1 MSASRCIPPIRASG
15 RIRLAFLLGI
25 GVLLAILAGSVVVF
39 RSDRGDKAENRTAN
53 NTPRLGTQG
62 PLNHGVAVRPSA
74 LPTSEPKNFMS
85 IPQESWPL
93 LELDLV
99 EWSFALSDSAAQ
111 VLNLSNAEF
120 ERLSGI
126 FDDYRQRLRE
136 NESAR
141 FVLKHEGPKLV
152 ISIPGDPN
160 QGEAL
165 RNAFQAEVASA
176 IGEQRAQ
183 FLTSTSKKAFL
194 AATADFGGANRT
206 IVLTPNEPGQS
217 KPWEV
222 KIVAQQG
229 IQKSQHDAAGGGSF
243 TFGAGVSRSYAF
255 DAIPEELSH
264 LLQAATPEQN

>member
-1 MSASRCIPPIRASG
+1 MHASRGIPPIPAWAG
-15 RIRLAFLLGI
+15 RIRLSFLPAI

-39 RSDRGDKAENRTAN
+39 RSDRGDKADRTAN
-53 NTPRLGTQG
+53 VNPRLGTQG
-62 PLNHGVAVRPSA
+62 PPNQGVAERPSA
-74 LPTSEPKNFMS
+74 LPPSAPKDFMS
-85 IPQESWPL
+85 IPKESWPL

-99 EWSFALSDSAAQ
+99 DWSFALSESAAQ
-111 VLNLSNAEF
+111 VLNLSNTEF
-120 ERLSGI
+120 ERLSRI
-126 FDDYRQRLRE
+126 FGDYRQRLRE
-136 NESAR
+136 NESDR
-141 FVLKHEGPKLV
+141 FVLNHEGPKLV

-206 IVLTPNEPGQS
+206 IVLTPNEPGQG
-217 KPWEV
+217 KPWGV
-222 KIVAQQG
+222 TIAAQQG
-229 IQKSQHDAAGGGSF
+229 IQKSQIDAAGGGSF
-243 TFGAGVSRSYAF
+243 TFGAGVYRSYAF

-264 LLQAATPEQN
+264 LLQATTPEQN